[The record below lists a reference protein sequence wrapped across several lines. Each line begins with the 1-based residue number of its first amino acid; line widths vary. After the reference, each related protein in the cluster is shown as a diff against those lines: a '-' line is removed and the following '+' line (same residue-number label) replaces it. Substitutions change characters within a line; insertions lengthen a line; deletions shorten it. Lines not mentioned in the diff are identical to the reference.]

1 MTVKDLFDSVSAFL
15 QIGLM
20 SVASF
25 MELFREASVALFII
39 DGIKAKRQNRKRK
52 TGITVMFIITI
63 ILDVLACL
71 GIIFFFFV
79 LFMAASGKPWP
90 FK

>member
-1 MTVKDLFDSVSAFL
+1 MKIKELFD
-15 QIGLM
+15 
-20 SVASF
+20 VASMF
-25 MELFREASVALFII
+25 FEIVVMGVGSIMELFTPLSVALFII

-52 TGITVMFIITI
+52 TGITVMFIIAI
-63 ILDVLACL
+63 ILDVLAYL
-71 GIIFFFFV
+71 LIIFFFYV